1 MHVGSQVSPFLR
13 DRALDPVLAQDID
26 VDVAIVGAGP
36 TGLTTAHL
44 LLNYGF
50 EVAVLERREVGAG
63 ITADGALSVWRDC
76 RYRELILRAGLVRA
90 RGAIAAAAEAIG
102 LIEEIASAIELPEG
116 AFERIASYH
125 YLEHPR
131 HAAQLSRELEAAHTI
146 GLPVVHLP
154 EAPLPFGTCAALRV
168 DRQAQIDPFTYMD
181 TLAASVRRR
190 GAHLF
195 AGTTVTAVDDGDTC
209 RVRCGSHTVRARA
222 ALVPAHGALGPFERR
237 RSCGLAARTDEPP
250 RPGLFADSD
259 EGVHL
264 RWHRGLFVAGGP
276 DPITLDRYVAQHL
289 ALRRVVGRWERMRY
303 HGPRDLPYIGRV
315 PGTRGLFIGAAL
327 GDQPLVWA
335 TVAAA
340 IVSELIAG
348 HHARFREVFA

>member
-1 MHVGSQVSPFLR
+1 MHVGSQASPFLR
-13 DRALDPVLAQDID
+13 DRAMDPSLTQDLD

-50 EVAVLERREVGAG
+50 EVAVLERRQAGAG
-63 ITADGALSVWRDC
+63 VSADGALTVWRDC
-76 RYRELILRAGLVRA
+76 RYRGLIERTGLARA
-90 RGAIAAAAEAIG
+90 RGVIAAASEAIG
-102 LIEEIASAIELPEG
+102 LVEEIVAAIGLPEG
-116 AFERIASYH
+116 AFERTSSYH

-146 GLPVVHLP
+146 GLPLVHLP
-154 EAPLPFGTCAALRV
+154 EAPLPFSTCAALRL
-168 DRQAQIDPFTYMD
+168 DRQAQIDPFLYLD
-181 TLAASVRRR
+181 TLAASIRRR
-190 GAHLF
+190 GGHLF
-195 AGTTVTAVDDGDTC
+195 AGTTVTAVDDGPEC
-209 RVRCGSHTVRARA
+209 RIRCGPHTVRARA

-237 RSCGLAARTDEPP
+237 RACGLAARADEPP
-250 RPGLFADSD
+250 RPGLFADAD
-259 EGVHL
+259 DGCQL
-264 RWHRGLFVAGGP
+264 RWHRGLFVAVGP

-289 ALRRVVGRWERMRY
+289 ALRRVVGRWERMHY
-303 HGPRDLPYIGRV
+303 HGPRGLPYIGRV